1 MLPPVPAIPLSSL
14 HVTKRTKCCPLPET
28 FIAVVKQGSIHSA
41 VGIIEVTSVHEYE
54 TSDESSKQYL
64 SYVQQG
70 LPVDTS
76 KYVTWHVKRACAIV
90 DQPLILDHSV
100 FAISSH
106 IVGKPFAEST
116 MNKLMLRSICP
127 SGSMDSV
134 VSLRALFG
142 NPKFKI
148 RSFRISDPTWQ
159 DLAQYKNTTNLVTP
173 LTALYHAGI
182 SQEDV
187 VAAVRNT
194 GGDDGGAPK
203 LALSEPLQGSLI
215 RRSSA
220 GSNAGAIN
228 SQKPDCEL
236 DSSSSSDD
244 DDKQKRG
251 SLRYSFDVMW
261 PAMEL
266 ALQMKNATHIKQAV
280 RSALAIV
287 QHSSQV
293 LNMIVC
299 ACLICSLTEV
309 STS

>member
-28 FIAVVKQGSIHSA
+28 FLAVVKQGSIHSA

-54 TSDESSKQYL
+54 ASDANLKQYL

-90 DQPLILDHSV
+90 DQPLILDHSDY
-100 FAISSH
+100 AITSH

-116 MNKLMLRSICP
+116 MNKVMLKSICP

-142 NPKFKI
+142 KPKFKI
-148 RSFRISDPTWQ
+148 RSFRISETAWQ
-159 DLAQYKNTTNLVTP
+159 DLAQHRNATTLVTP

-187 VAAVRNT
+187 VAAVRKT
-194 GGDDGGAPK
+194 GGDNDGGAPK

-215 RRSSA
+215 GRSSA

-244 DDKQKRG
+244 DDKQKNG

-280 RSALAIV
+280 RSALAIA

-293 LNMIVC
+293 LI
-299 ACLICSLTEV
+299 I
-309 STS
+309 